1 MYYSR
6 LIAERI
12 VQGDKGQRNEET
24 KALDKYF
31 PCDSSIVCTAIGF
44 ISGRIL
50 RDDKGQRNGGNKRI
64 EQLVSSFLKQCMY
77 YSRLYCRDNCTG

>member
-12 VQGDKGQRNEET
+12 VQGDKGQRNGEI

-31 PCDSSIVCTAIGF
+31 PCDSSSVCTPAVYVLQYALFQG
-44 ISGRIL
+44 
-50 RDDKGQRNGGNKRI
+50 
-64 EQLVSSFLKQCMY
+64 E
-77 YSRLYCRDNCTG
+77 LYRMTKVKEMGETKVLNN